1 MRTSVKELYH
11 IFLFI
16 LLVMLIEIWR
26 WWFKD
31 MPILFLLT
39 LLLALLHDLLI
50 FTLMMI
56 FFNLIL
62 ALLFANELLLILS
75 LLIANILFVQLVIS
89 IYRLAKIVF
98 LRLHLLLL
106 TSLNLIFLNAFQEQ
120 FLFLLQLF

>member
-1 MRTSVKELYH
+1 MRTSVKELYD

-16 LLVMLIEIWR
+16 VLVILIENWR

-62 ALLFANELLLILS
+62 ALLLANELLLILS